1 MGCLGKFGVL
11 FVIILD
17 LVIGGFFMVVFGMF
31 LKLVF
36 INIYSEF
43 VKKKKVLICLGF
55 ILLI

>member
-1 MGCLGKFGVL
+1 MGGLIMIIMGCLGKFGVL

-43 VKKKKVLICLGF
+43 VKKKMF
-55 ILLI
+55 